1 MILIFMEIAF
11 YVVISAFAL
20 VSFIHLIF
28 CWLEKEGARKATK
41 PLTTLLLMSAFLI
54 LVMTYPEMP
63 FPKHAIWVAGLM
75 CVMGDL
81 FTLRIKSRP
90 LFIIGSLFYTVGHI
104 LNAFVMLSMLSYQL
118 PWWLYLAIAGASL
131 LVAGALFPL
140 TRRLFGQ
147 IAYIVNLY
155 LSLHLINIG
164 FSILLFLDG
173 KPLISLLILIG
184 YGIYFI
190 SDFLLVFAAYGK
202 DMRRRDFYIMLLYY
216 AGQILIMLGLA
227 NTLLIISQ

>member
-20 VSFIHLIF
+20 VSLIHLIF
-28 CWLEKEGARKATK
+28 CLLEKEGPRKATK

-75 CVMGDL
+75 CVMGDI

-104 LNAFVMLSMLSYQL
+104 LNALVMLSMLSYQL
-118 PWWLYLAIAGASL
+118 PWWLYVAIAGASL
-131 LVAGALFPL
+131 LVARALFPL

-184 YGIYFI
+184 YCIYFV

-202 DMRRRDFYIMLLYY
+202 DMRRRDFYIMLLFY